1 MSASLS
7 KDFTVQKSQI
17 SGKPVKIY
25 RPVTKFIPKK
35 NPTPSDGSSM
45 SVPCGRCLGCRL
57 DYSKMW
63 TIRMV
68 NEMHFHEQN
77 CFLTLTYS
85 PENLPKNGTL
95 VKKHL
100 QDFIKRYRKHLSDT
114 LPWSF
119 QQDPKYPN
127 DSTATTWQP
136 HKIRFYACA
145 EYGEKL
151 SRPHYHIL
159 VFGHQFADKKYY
171 RTINGNTLYT
181 SPTLEKLWKYGFSS
195 IGEATMQSAAYVSR
209 YVTKKVSG
217 AQADKYYMSAP
228 DKWGEQHKILGEFS
242 TQSLKPGIGEQFYR
256 KYKNDI
262 YPSDEIIHDGKYFP
276 VPTYYDVLLERDDP
290 QLFAQV
296 KKNRIDNF
304 EELKLDHPLE
314 FSQKRLIQ
322 KEACK
327 QAKIDLHLKRKYEN
341 DD

>member
-7 KDFTVQKSQI
+7 KDFKVAKSQI

-85 PENLPKNGTL
+85 PENLPENGTL

-100 QDFIKRYRKHLSDT
+100 QDFIKRYRKICGKL
-114 LPWSF
+114 
-119 QQDPKYPN
+119 
-127 DSTATTWQP
+127 
-136 HKIRFYACA
+136 RFYACA

-171 RTINGNTLYT
+171 KTINGNTLYT

-217 AQADKYYMSAP
+217 AQADKHYETINP
-228 DKWGEQHKILGEFS
+228 LTGEIHKILGEFS

-327 QAKIDLHLKRKYEN
+327 QAKIDLHLKRKYE
-341 DD
+341 DDL